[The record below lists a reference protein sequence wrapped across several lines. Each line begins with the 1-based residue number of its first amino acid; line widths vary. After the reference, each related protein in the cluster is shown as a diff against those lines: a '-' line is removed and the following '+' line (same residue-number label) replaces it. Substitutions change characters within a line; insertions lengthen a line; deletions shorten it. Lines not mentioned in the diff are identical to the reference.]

1 MMKKESEVKERETNS
16 NRAYMHSY
24 YNTFVY
30 MHNFTRIDMDDF
42 SVKMCKINH
51 FFAFYTIL

>member
-30 MHNFTRIDMDDF
+30 MHNFTSIDMDDF
-42 SVKMCKINH
+42 LVKMCKINH
-51 FFAFYTIL
+51 FLYFT

>member
-16 NRAYMHSY
+16 NRAYMHNY

-30 MHNFTRIDMDDF
+30 MHNFTSIDMDDF
-42 SVKMCKINH
+42 LVKMCKINH
-51 FFAFYTIL
+51 FLYFT